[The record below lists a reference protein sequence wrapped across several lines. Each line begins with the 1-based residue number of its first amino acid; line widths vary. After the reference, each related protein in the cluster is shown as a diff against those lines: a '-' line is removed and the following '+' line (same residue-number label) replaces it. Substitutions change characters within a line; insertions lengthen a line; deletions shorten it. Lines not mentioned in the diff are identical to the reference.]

1 MTHRILS
8 ILWTGVLLLT
18 LGCNETA
25 PVRPHEVSP
34 VSLTLATTTST
45 RDSGLLDAILPEFRE
60 QTGVDV
66 KVVAVGSGQALE
78 MGRRGDADVLLTHA
92 PDAEEKF
99 VADGFSRERI
109 PVFHND
115 YVLVGPASNSMREN
129 VPKTVSDALSRI
141 ASENQTFVSRGDDSG
156 THRKEQALWK
166 AAGIEPTFSNYLSS
180 GSGMAQTLR
189 IAEEKQG
196 WTLSDRGT
204 FLVLKSEI
212 NLTILLEGDN
222 VLLNPYAVMAVDPAR
237 HPHVKAEAAEKFIR
251 FLQNELTRRMI
262 SEFGR
267 DQYGQPLFFVN

>member
-1 MTHRILS
+1 
-8 ILWTGVLLLT
+8 LLT
-18 LGCNETA
+18 LGCSGET
-25 PVRPHEVSP
+25 PGRPSDVDP

-45 RDSGLLDAILPEFRE
+45 RDSGLLDAILPVFRQ

-92 PDAEEKF
+92 PDAEKKF
-99 VADGFSRERI
+99 VEEGFSTERI
-109 PVFHND
+109 SVFHND
-115 YVLVGPASNSMREN
+115 YVLAGPASNSMREN
-129 VPKTVSDALSRI
+129 APKTVSDALSRI

-156 THRKEQALWK
+156 THLKEQALWK
-166 AAGIEPTFSNYLSS
+166 AAGIEPTFSNYLCS

-212 NLTILLEGDN
+212 TLTILLEGDD
-222 VLLNPYAVMAVDPAR
+222 VLLNPYVVMAVDPAR
-237 HPHVKAEAAEKFIR
+237 HPHVQTEAAEKFIR
-251 FLQNELTRRMI
+251 FLQNESTRRMI

-267 DQYGQPLFFVN
+267 DQYGQPLFFVD